1 MSRQGFKDF
10 VHALEHSSSLR
21 RQLHQ
26 LPSIDAV
33 VGLARDNGFTVS
45 ESDFQDD
52 ARCDRVAR
60 WFANSWIS

>member
-21 RQLHQ
+21 RQLLQ

-33 VGLARDNGFTVS
+33 MALARDNGFAVS

-52 ARCDRVAR
+52 SRCDQVAR